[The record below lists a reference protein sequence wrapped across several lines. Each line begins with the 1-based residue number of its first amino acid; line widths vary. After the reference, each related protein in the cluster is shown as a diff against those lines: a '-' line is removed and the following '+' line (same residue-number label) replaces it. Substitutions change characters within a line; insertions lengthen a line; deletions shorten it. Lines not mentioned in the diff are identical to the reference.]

1 MGMHISHAHTVQ
13 PRRWTWF
20 FRTFFEINRAMVH
33 ENSRKTGGTET
44 DVQHGNIKLTE
55 KRNDM
60 EPKLKKELQKILT
73 ALAIFFAMMLV
84 DKTGLCPQI
93 FAHRLPSLIAY
104 LIPYLLCGYD
114 VVRKALLGIRN
125 RQPMDESLLMFVAT
139 IGAFATGENSE
150 AVAVMAFYLVGEW
163 FQKYAL
169 GKSRKNIAS
178 LMDIVPEEANVERA
192 DGSIETVDPDDVEI
206 GDILVIKPGEKIP
219 VDAEVLSG
227 ESMVNTAALT
237 GESVPRSVHP
247 GEAVISGC
255 INGEGLLR
263 VRATKAFEDST
274 VSKILELVENASEK
288 KSKTENFITR
298 FARVYTPIVVYSA
311 IALAI
316 IPSILTRDPA
326 TWIYR
331 ACTFLVVSCP
341 CALVISVPLAFFGGI
356 GAASSNGVLVKGSN
370 YLELL
375 SHLHTVVSDKTG
387 TLTEGN
393 FQVSEVLPAPGVEK
407 AELLR
412 MAALAEGMS
421 THPIAK
427 SIRDAYVAT
436 VSVMGGSEASSTAAV
451 ADGSETLAVTPSSSV
466 TDSKTG
472 TAATVSA
479 TGASLV
485 TDTVNV
491 SGQGL
496 IATLPGRRIFV
507 GNAKLMQAYGIDFT
521 EATNA
526 AATVSYVAVEEDR
539 RSADASAAAAVAG
552 NLTGSD
558 GADGGSIGTGKEKGS
573 IRFLGAILIR
583 DQLKPEAKDAIAEMK
598 REGVQSVVMLTGDR
612 KAVGEAVG
620 QELGLD
626 YVYTDLLPQEKVEKV
641 EALLTEL
648 DRHGRQQDRAELA
661 FIGDGI
667 NDAPVLAR
675 ADVGIAMGSMGSD
688 AAIEAAD
695 VVIMDDDL
703 TRIPIVIRIARRTV
717 AISTQNIVFAL
728 FVKILILILTAF
740 GLTNMWIAVFGDVGV
755 AVLCILNSMR
765 LLTIKRTI

>member
-1 MGMHISHAHTVQ
+1 
-13 PRRWTWF
+13 
-20 FRTFFEINRAMVH
+20 
-33 ENSRKTGGTET
+33 
-44 DVQHGNIKLTE
+44 
-55 KRNDM
+55 M
-60 EPKLKKELQKILT
+60 EAKLKKELKKILISI
-73 ALAIFFAMMLV
+73 ALFFAMMLV
-84 DKTGLCPQI
+84 DKRGLCPAI
-93 FAHRLPSLIAY
+93 FEHRLLSMIAY

-114 VVRKALLGIRN
+114 VVRKAILGIKN

-150 AVAVMAFYLVGEW
+150 AVAVMVFYLVGEW

-237 GESVPRSVHP
+237 GESVPRSAHP
-247 GEAVISGC
+247 GETVISGC

-298 FARVYTPIVVYSA
+298 FARIYTPIVVYSA
-311 IALAI
+311 LALAI
-316 IPSILTRDPA
+316 IPSIITRNPA

-393 FQVSEVLPAPGVEK
+393 FKVSEVIPAPGVEK
-407 AELLR
+407 TELLR

-427 SIRDAYVAT
+427 SIRDAYAA
-436 VSVMGGSEASSTAAV
+436 EAADTEINTA
-451 ADGSETLAVTPSSSV
+451 
-466 TDSKTG
+466 
-472 TAATVSA
+472 
-479 TGASLV
+479 LV

-526 AATVSYVAVEEDR
+526 AATVSYVAVEED
-539 RSADASAAAAVAG
+539 S
-552 NLTGSD
+552 N
-558 GADGGSIGTGKEKGS
+558 
-573 IRFLGAILIR
+573 IRYLGAILIR
-583 DQLKPEAKDAIAEMK
+583 DQLKPVAKNAIAEMK
-598 REGVQSVVMLTGDR
+598 SEGVQNVVMLTGDR
-612 KAVGEAVG
+612 KSVGEAVG
-620 QELGLD
+620 KELGLD
-626 YVYTDLLPQEKVEKV
+626 HVYTDLLPQDKVEKV
-641 EALLTEL
+641 EELLAEL
-648 DRHGRQQDRAELA
+648 DRHGRQQDKAELA

-703 TRIPIVIRIARRTV
+703 KRIPIVIRIARRTV

-728 FVKILILILTAF
+728 FVKILILVLTAF

>member
-1 MGMHISHAHTVQ
+1 
-13 PRRWTWF
+13 
-20 FRTFFEINRAMVH
+20 
-33 ENSRKTGGTET
+33 
-44 DVQHGNIKLTE
+44 
-55 KRNDM
+55 M

-73 ALAIFFAMMLV
+73 ALAIFFVMMLV
-84 DKTGLCPQI
+84 DKTGLCPLI

-104 LIPYLLCGYD
+104 LIPYLLCGAD
-114 VVRKALLGIRN
+114 VVRKALLGIKN

-298 FARVYTPIVVYSA
+298 FARVYTPIVVYAA

-393 FQVSEVLPAPGVEK
+393 FRVSEVLPAPDVEK

-427 SIRDAYVAT
+427 SIRDAY
-436 VSVMGGSEASSTAAV
+436 TAEV
-451 ADGSETLAVTPSSSV
+451 P
-466 TDSKTG
+466 G
-472 TAATVSA
+472 TEINTA
-479 TGASLV
+479 LV

-507 GNAKLMQAYGIDFT
+507 GNAKLMQAYGIDFA
-521 EATNA
+521 EAINA

-539 RSADASAAAAVAG
+539 QSAEASAVAAVAG

-583 DQLKPEAKDAIAEMK
+583 DQLKLEAKDAIAEMK
-598 REGVQSVVMLTGDR
+598 REGVQNVVMLTGDR
-612 KAVGEAVG
+612 KSVGEAVG

-626 YVYTDLLPQEKVEKV
+626 HVYTDLLPQDKVEKV
-641 EALLTEL
+641 EELLTEL
-648 DRHGRQQDRAELA
+648 DRHGRQQDKAELA

-728 FVKILILILTAF
+728 FVKILILVLTAF

>member
-1 MGMHISHAHTVQ
+1 
-13 PRRWTWF
+13 
-20 FRTFFEINRAMVH
+20 
-33 ENSRKTGGTET
+33 
-44 DVQHGNIKLTE
+44 
-55 KRNDM
+55 M

-73 ALAIFFAMMLV
+73 ALAIFFAMMVV
-84 DKTGLCPQI
+84 DKTGLCPLI

-427 SIRDAYVAT
+427 SIRDAYAAE
-436 VSVMGGSEASSTAAV
+436 VSGTEINTA
-451 ADGSETLAVTPSSSV
+451 
-466 TDSKTG
+466 
-472 TAATVSA
+472 
-479 TGASLV
+479 LV

-507 GNAKLMQAYGIDFT
+507 GNAKLMQAYGIDFA
-521 EATNA
+521 EAINA

-539 RSADASAAAAVAG
+539 QSAEASAVAAVAG

-598 REGVQSVVMLTGDR
+598 REGVQNVVMLTGDR
-612 KAVGEAVG
+612 KSVGEAVG

-626 YVYTDLLPQEKVEKV
+626 HVYTDLLPQDKVEKV
-641 EALLTEL
+641 EELLTEL
-648 DRHGRQQDRAELA
+648 DRHGRQQDKAELA

-695 VVIMDDDL
+695 IVIMDDDL
-703 TRIPIVIRIARRTV
+703 ARIPIVIRIARRTV

-728 FVKILILILTAF
+728 LVKILILVLTAF

>member
-1 MGMHISHAHTVQ
+1 
-13 PRRWTWF
+13 
-20 FRTFFEINRAMVH
+20 
-33 ENSRKTGGTET
+33 
-44 DVQHGNIKLTE
+44 
-55 KRNDM
+55 M

-84 DKTGLCPQI
+84 DKTGLCPLI

-114 VVRKALLGIRN
+114 VVRKALLGIKN

-206 GDILVIKPGEKIP
+206 GDILVIRPGEKIP

-298 FARVYTPIVVYSA
+298 FARVYTPIVVYAA

-316 IPSILTRDPA
+316 VPSILTRDPA

-427 SIRDAYVAT
+427 SIRDAYTAEVAT
-436 VSVMGGSEASSTAAV
+436 SDTTESSATSAAASSS
-451 ADGSETLAVTPSSSV
+451 SETDAETEA
-466 TDSKTG
+466 KTG
-472 TAATVSA
+472 SAADSA
-479 TGASLV
+479 SASAPLV

-496 IATLPGRRIFV
+496 IATLMGRRIFV
-507 GNAKLMQAYGIDFT
+507 GNAKLMQAYGIDFA

-526 AATVSYVAVEEDR
+526 AATVSYVAED
-539 RSADASAAAAVAG
+539 
-552 NLTGSD
+552 N
-558 GADGGSIGTGKEKGS
+558 
-573 IRFLGAILIR
+573 RFLGAILIR
-583 DQLKPEAKDAIAEMK
+583 DQLKPEAKEAIAEMK
-598 REGVQSVVMLTGDR
+598 REGVQNVVMLTGDR

-626 YVYTDLLPQEKVEKV
+626 HVYTDLLPQDKVEKV
-641 EALLTEL
+641 EELLAEL
-648 DRHGRQQDRAELA
+648 DHHGRQQDKAELA

-703 TRIPIVIRIARRTV
+703 ARIPIVIRIARRTV

-728 FVKILILILTAF
+728 FVKILILVLTAF

>member
-1 MGMHISHAHTVQ
+1 
-13 PRRWTWF
+13 
-20 FRTFFEINRAMVH
+20 
-33 ENSRKTGGTET
+33 
-44 DVQHGNIKLTE
+44 
-55 KRNDM
+55 M

-73 ALAIFFAMMLV
+73 ALAIFFAMMVV
-84 DKTGLCPQI
+84 DKTGLCPLI

-104 LIPYLLCGYD
+104 LIPYLLCGCD
-114 VVRKALLGIRN
+114 VVRKALLGIKN
-125 RQPMDESLLMFVAT
+125 HQPMDESLLMFVAT

-427 SIRDAYVAT
+427 SIRDAYAAEVPDT
-436 VSVMGGSEASSTAAV
+436 EINTA
-451 ADGSETLAVTPSSSV
+451 
-466 TDSKTG
+466 
-472 TAATVSA
+472 
-479 TGASLV
+479 LV

-573 IRFLGAILIR
+573 IRYLGAILIR
-583 DQLKPEAKDAIAEMK
+583 DQLKPEAKAAIAEMK
-598 REGVQSVVMLTGDR
+598 REGVQSDVMLTGDR

-675 ADVGIAMGSMGSD
+675 ADIGIAMGSMGSD

-695 VVIMDDDL
+695 VVIMDYDL

-728 FVKILILILTAF
+728 LVKILILVLTAF

>member
-1 MGMHISHAHTVQ
+1 
-13 PRRWTWF
+13 
-20 FRTFFEINRAMVH
+20 
-33 ENSRKTGGTET
+33 
-44 DVQHGNIKLTE
+44 
-55 KRNDM
+55 M

-73 ALAIFFAMMLV
+73 ALAIFFAMMVV
-84 DKTGLCPQI
+84 DKTGLCPLI

-427 SIRDAYVAT
+427 SIRDAYAAE
-436 VSVMGGSEASSTAAV
+436 VSGTEINTA
-451 ADGSETLAVTPSSSV
+451 
-466 TDSKTG
+466 
-472 TAATVSA
+472 
-479 TGASLV
+479 LV

-507 GNAKLMQAYGIDFT
+507 GNAKLMQAYGIDFA
-521 EATNA
+521 EAINA

-539 RSADASAAAAVAG
+539 QSAEASAVAAVAG

-598 REGVQSVVMLTGDR
+598 REGVQNVVMLTGDR
-612 KAVGEAVG
+612 KSVGEAVG

-626 YVYTDLLPQEKVEKV
+626 HVYTDLLPQDKVEKV
-641 EALLTEL
+641 EELLTEL

-695 VVIMDDDL
+695 IVIMDDDL
-703 TRIPIVIRIARRTV
+703 ARIPIVIRIARRTV
-717 AISTQNIVFAL
+717 AISTQNIAFAL
-728 FVKILILILTAF
+728 FVKILILVLTAF

>member
-1 MGMHISHAHTVQ
+1 
-13 PRRWTWF
+13 
-20 FRTFFEINRAMVH
+20 
-33 ENSRKTGGTET
+33 
-44 DVQHGNIKLTE
+44 
-55 KRNDM
+55 M

-73 ALAIFFAMMLV
+73 ALAIFFAMMVV
-84 DKTGLCPQI
+84 DKTGLCPLI
-93 FAHRLPSLIAY
+93 FAHRLPSLFAY

-393 FQVSEVLPAPGVEK
+393 FQVSEVLPAPDVEK

-427 SIRDAYVAT
+427 SIRDAYAAEVPGA
-436 VSVMGGSEASSTAAV
+436 EINTA
-451 ADGSETLAVTPSSSV
+451 
-466 TDSKTG
+466 
-472 TAATVSA
+472 
-479 TGASLV
+479 LV

-539 RSADASAAAAVAG
+539 QSADASAAAAVAG

-573 IRFLGAILIR
+573 IRYLGAILIR

-598 REGVQSVVMLTGDR
+598 REGVQNVVMLTGDR

-620 QELGLD
+620 KELGLD
-626 YVYTDLLPQEKVEKV
+626 HVYTDLLPQDKVEKV
-641 EALLTEL
+641 EELILEL
-648 DRHGRQQDRAELA
+648 DRHGRQQDKAELA

-703 TRIPIVIRIARRTV
+703 ARIPIVIRIARRTV

-728 FVKILILILTAF
+728 LVKILILVLTAF

>member
-1 MGMHISHAHTVQ
+1 
-13 PRRWTWF
+13 
-20 FRTFFEINRAMVH
+20 
-33 ENSRKTGGTET
+33 
-44 DVQHGNIKLTE
+44 
-55 KRNDM
+55 M

-73 ALAIFFAMMLV
+73 ALAIFFAMMVV
-84 DKTGLCPQI
+84 DKTGLCPLI

-104 LIPYLLCGYD
+104 LIPYLLCGCD
-114 VVRKALLGIRN
+114 VVRKALLGIKN
-125 RQPMDESLLMFVAT
+125 HQPMDESLLMFVAT

-427 SIRDAYVAT
+427 SIRDAYAAEVPGT
-436 VSVMGGSEASSTAAV
+436 EINTA
-451 ADGSETLAVTPSSSV
+451 L
-466 TDSKTG
+466 
-472 TAATVSA
+472 
-479 TGASLV
+479 L

-539 RSADASAAAAVAG
+539 QSADASAAAVVAG

-626 YVYTDLLPQEKVEKV
+626 YVYTDLLPQEKVKKV

-648 DRHGRQQDRAELA
+648 DHHGRQQDRAELA

-728 FVKILILILTAF
+728 FVKILILVLTAF

>member
-1 MGMHISHAHTVQ
+1 
-13 PRRWTWF
+13 
-20 FRTFFEINRAMVH
+20 
-33 ENSRKTGGTET
+33 
-44 DVQHGNIKLTE
+44 
-55 KRNDM
+55 M

-73 ALAIFFAMMLV
+73 ALAIFFAMMVV
-84 DKTGLCPQI
+84 DKTGLCPLI
-93 FAHRLPSLIAY
+93 FAHRLPSLFAY

-237 GESVPRSVHP
+237 GESVPRSVHA

-427 SIRDAYVAT
+427 SIRDAYAAEVPGA
-436 VSVMGGSEASSTAAV
+436 EINTA
-451 ADGSETLAVTPSSSV
+451 
-466 TDSKTG
+466 
-472 TAATVSA
+472 
-479 TGASLV
+479 LV

-526 AATVSYVAVEEDR
+526 AATVSYVAVEEER
-539 RSADASAAAAVAG
+539 RSADTSAAAAVGG

-626 YVYTDLLPQEKVEKV
+626 CVYTELLPQEKVEKV

-703 TRIPIVIRIARRTV
+703 MRIPIVIRIARRTV

-728 FVKILILILTAF
+728 LVKILILILTAF

>member
-1 MGMHISHAHTVQ
+1 
-13 PRRWTWF
+13 
-20 FRTFFEINRAMVH
+20 
-33 ENSRKTGGTET
+33 
-44 DVQHGNIKLTE
+44 
-55 KRNDM
+55 M

-73 ALAIFFAMMLV
+73 ALALFFAMMVV

-114 VVRKALLGIRN
+114 VVRKALIGIRN

-298 FARVYTPIVVYSA
+298 FARVYTPIVVYAA

-427 SIRDAYVAT
+427 SIRDAYAAEVPGT
-436 VSVMGGSEASSTAAV
+436 EINTA
-451 ADGSETLAVTPSSSV
+451 
-466 TDSKTG
+466 
-472 TAATVSA
+472 
-479 TGASLV
+479 LV

-539 RSADASAAAAVAG
+539 RSADASAVAAVAG

-558 GADGGSIGTGKEKGS
+558 GAGGGSIGTGKEKGS
-573 IRFLGAILIR
+573 IRYLGAILIR
-583 DQLKPEAKDAIAEMK
+583 DQLKPEAKEAIAEMK

-626 YVYTDLLPQEKVEKV
+626 VVYTDLLPQEKVEKV

-648 DRHGRQQDRAELA
+648 DQHGRQQDRAELA

-728 FVKILILILTAF
+728 LVKILILILTAF

>member
-1 MGMHISHAHTVQ
+1 
-13 PRRWTWF
+13 
-20 FRTFFEINRAMVH
+20 
-33 ENSRKTGGTET
+33 
-44 DVQHGNIKLTE
+44 
-55 KRNDM
+55 M
-60 EPKLKKELQKILT
+60 EAKLKKELQKILT
-73 ALAIFFAMMLV
+73 ALAIFFAMMVV
-84 DKTGLCPQI
+84 DKTGLCPLI

-427 SIRDAYVAT
+427 SIRDAYAAEVPGT
-436 VSVMGGSEASSTAAV
+436 EINTA
-451 ADGSETLAVTPSSSV
+451 
-466 TDSKTG
+466 
-472 TAATVSA
+472 
-479 TGASLV
+479 LV

-539 RSADASAAAAVAG
+539 QSADASAAAAVAG

-583 DQLKPEAKDAIAEMK
+583 DQLKPEAKAAIAEMK

-648 DRHGRQQDRAELA
+648 DHHGRQQDRAELA

-695 VVIMDDDL
+695 IVIMDDDL

-728 FVKILILILTAF
+728 FVKILILVLTAF

>member
-1 MGMHISHAHTVQ
+1 
-13 PRRWTWF
+13 
-20 FRTFFEINRAMVH
+20 
-33 ENSRKTGGTET
+33 
-44 DVQHGNIKLTE
+44 
-55 KRNDM
+55 M

-73 ALAIFFAMMLV
+73 ALAIFFAMMVV
-84 DKTGLCPQI
+84 DKTGLCPLI
-93 FAHRLPSLIAY
+93 FAHRLPSLFAY

-316 IPSILTRDPA
+316 IPSIFTRDPA

-427 SIRDAYVAT
+427 SIRDAYVA
-436 VSVMGGSEASSTAAV
+436 EAADTEINTA
-451 ADGSETLAVTPSSSV
+451 
-466 TDSKTG
+466 
-472 TAATVSA
+472 
-479 TGASLV
+479 LV

-507 GNAKLMQAYGIDFT
+507 GNAKLMQAYDIDFT

-526 AATVSYVAVEEDR
+526 AATVSYVAVEEER
-539 RSADASAAAAVAG
+539 RSADTSAAAAVGG
-552 NLTGSD
+552 NITGSD

-573 IRFLGAILIR
+573 IRYLGAILIR

-626 YVYTDLLPQEKVEKV
+626 CVYTELLPQEKVEKV

-695 VVIMDDDL
+695 IVIMDDDL
-703 TRIPIVIRIARRTV
+703 ARIPIVIRIARRTV
-717 AISTQNIVFAL
+717 AISTQNIAFAL
-728 FVKILILILTAF
+728 FVKILILVLTAF

>member
-1 MGMHISHAHTVQ
+1 
-13 PRRWTWF
+13 
-20 FRTFFEINRAMVH
+20 
-33 ENSRKTGGTET
+33 
-44 DVQHGNIKLTE
+44 
-55 KRNDM
+55 M

-84 DKTGLCPQI
+84 DKTGLCPLI

-427 SIRDAYVAT
+427 SIRDAYAAEVPGT
-436 VSVMGGSEASSTAAV
+436 EINTA
-451 ADGSETLAVTPSSSV
+451 L
-466 TDSKTG
+466 
-472 TAATVSA
+472 
-479 TGASLV
+479 L

-526 AATVSYVAVEEDR
+526 AATVSYVAEENR
-539 RSADASAAAAVAG
+539 Y
-552 NLTGSD
+552 
-558 GADGGSIGTGKEKGS
+558 
-573 IRFLGAILIR
+573 LGAILIR

-598 REGVQSVVMLTGDR
+598 REGVQRVVMLTGDR
-612 KAVGEAVG
+612 KAVGESVG

-648 DRHGRQQDRAELA
+648 DHHGRQQDRAELA

-728 FVKILILILTAF
+728 LVKILILVLTAF

>member
-1 MGMHISHAHTVQ
+1 
-13 PRRWTWF
+13 
-20 FRTFFEINRAMVH
+20 
-33 ENSRKTGGTET
+33 
-44 DVQHGNIKLTE
+44 
-55 KRNDM
+55 M

-84 DKTGLCPQI
+84 DKTGLCPLI

-114 VVRKALLGIRN
+114 VVRKALLGIKN

-206 GDILVIKPGEKIP
+206 GDILVIRPGEKIP

-316 IPSILTRDPA
+316 VPSILTRDPA

-375 SHLHTVVSDKTG
+375 AHLHTVVSDKTG

-427 SIRDAYVAT
+427 SIRDAY
-436 VSVMGGSEASSTAAV
+436 AAEV
-451 ADGSETLAVTPSSSV
+451 ADTEIN
-466 TDSKTG
+466 
-472 TAATVSA
+472 TA
-479 TGASLV
+479 LV
-485 TDTVNV
+485 TDTINV

-496 IATLPGRRIFV
+496 IATLEGRRIFV
-507 GNAKLMQAYGIDFT
+507 GNAKLMHTYGIDFT

-526 AATVSYVAVEEDR
+526 AATVSYVAED
-539 RSADASAAAAVAG
+539 
-552 NLTGSD
+552 N
-558 GADGGSIGTGKEKGS
+558 
-573 IRFLGAILIR
+573 RFLGAILIR

-598 REGVQSVVMLTGDR
+598 REGVQNVVMLTGDR

-626 YVYTDLLPQEKVEKV
+626 HVYTDLLPQDKVEKV
-641 EALLTEL
+641 EELLAEL
-648 DRHGRQQDRAELA
+648 DRHGRQQDKAELA

-703 TRIPIVIRIARRTV
+703 ARIPIVIRIARRTV

-728 FVKILILILTAF
+728 FVKILILVLTAF

>member
-1 MGMHISHAHTVQ
+1 
-13 PRRWTWF
+13 
-20 FRTFFEINRAMVH
+20 
-33 ENSRKTGGTET
+33 
-44 DVQHGNIKLTE
+44 
-55 KRNDM
+55 M

-84 DKTGLCPQI
+84 DKTGLCPLI

-104 LIPYLLCGYD
+104 LIPYLLCGHD
-114 VVRKALLGIRN
+114 VVRKAVLGIKN

-206 GDILVIKPGEKIP
+206 GDILVIRPGEKIP

-298 FARVYTPIVVYSA
+298 FARVYTPIVVYAA

-375 SHLHTVVSDKTG
+375 AHLHTVVSDKTG

-427 SIRDAYVAT
+427 SIRDAY
-436 VSVMGGSEASSTAAV
+436 AAEV
-451 ADGSETLAVTPSSSV
+451 P
-466 TDSKTG
+466 G
-472 TAATVSA
+472 TEINT
-479 TGASLV
+479 SLV

-496 IATLPGRRIFV
+496 IATLEGRRIFV

-526 AATVSYVAVEEDR
+526 AATVSYVAED
-539 RSADASAAAAVAG
+539 
-552 NLTGSD
+552 N
-558 GADGGSIGTGKEKGS
+558 
-573 IRFLGAILIR
+573 RFLGAILIR

-626 YVYTDLLPQEKVEKV
+626 HVYTDLLPQDKVEKV
-641 EALLTEL
+641 EELLAEL
-648 DRHGRQQDRAELA
+648 DRHGRQQDKAELA

-703 TRIPIVIRIARRTV
+703 ARIPIVIRIARRTV

-728 FVKILILILTAF
+728 FVKILILVLTAF

>member
-1 MGMHISHAHTVQ
+1 MTGM
-13 PRRWTWF
+13 RRQ
-20 FRTFFEINRAMVH
+20 
-33 ENSRKTGGTET
+33 KTEAI
-44 DVQHGNIKLTE
+44 DASVQHRDIELTE
-55 KRNDM
+55 KRNVM

-84 DKTGLCPQI
+84 DKTGLCPLI

-114 VVRKALLGIRN
+114 VVRKAILGIKN

-206 GDILVIKPGEKIP
+206 GDILVIRPGEKIP

-263 VRATKAFEDST
+263 VKATKAFEDST

-393 FQVSEVLPAPGVEK
+393 FQVSKVLPAPGVEK

-427 SIRDAYVAT
+427 SIRDAYA
-436 VSVMGGSEASSTAAV
+436 EEV
-451 ADGSETLAVTPSSSV
+451 ADTEIN
-466 TDSKTG
+466 
-472 TAATVSA
+472 TA
-479 TGASLV
+479 LV

-496 IATLPGRRIFV
+496 IATLTGRRIFV

-526 AATVSYVAVEEDR
+526 AATVSYVAED
-539 RSADASAAAAVAG
+539 
-552 NLTGSD
+552 
-558 GADGGSIGTGKEKGS
+558 K
-573 IRFLGAILIR
+573 RFLGAILIR

-598 REGVQSVVMLTGDR
+598 REGVQNVVMLTGDR

-626 YVYTDLLPQEKVEKV
+626 HVYTDLLPQDKVEKV
-641 EALLTEL
+641 EELLAEL
-648 DRHGRQQDRAELA
+648 DRHGRQQDKAELA

-703 TRIPIVIRIARRTV
+703 ARIPSVIRIARRTV

-728 FVKILILILTAF
+728 FVKILILVLTAF

>member
-1 MGMHISHAHTVQ
+1 
-13 PRRWTWF
+13 
-20 FRTFFEINRAMVH
+20 
-33 ENSRKTGGTET
+33 
-44 DVQHGNIKLTE
+44 
-55 KRNDM
+55 M

-73 ALAIFFAMMLV
+73 ALAIFFAMMVV
-84 DKTGLCPQI
+84 DKTGLCPLI

-237 GESVPRSVHP
+237 GESVPRSVHA

-427 SIRDAYVAT
+427 SIRDAYAAEVPGA
-436 VSVMGGSEASSTAAV
+436 EINTA
-451 ADGSETLAVTPSSSV
+451 
-466 TDSKTG
+466 
-472 TAATVSA
+472 
-479 TGASLV
+479 LV

-539 RSADASAAAAVAG
+539 QSADASAAAAVAG

-583 DQLKPEAKDAIAEMK
+583 DQLKPEAKEAIAEMK

-626 YVYTDLLPQEKVEKV
+626 CVYTDLLPQEKVEKV

-661 FIGDGI
+661 FVGDGI

-695 VVIMDDDL
+695 IVIMDDDL
-703 TRIPIVIRIARRTV
+703 ARIPIVIRIARRTV
-717 AISTQNIVFAL
+717 AISTQNIAFAL
-728 FVKILILILTAF
+728 FVKILILVLTAF

>member
-1 MGMHISHAHTVQ
+1 
-13 PRRWTWF
+13 
-20 FRTFFEINRAMVH
+20 
-33 ENSRKTGGTET
+33 
-44 DVQHGNIKLTE
+44 
-55 KRNDM
+55 M
-60 EPKLKKELQKILT
+60 EPKLKKELKKILT

-84 DKTGLCPQI
+84 DKTGLCPLI
-93 FAHRLPSLIAY
+93 FAHRFPSLIAY

-407 AELLR
+407 AELLH

-427 SIRDAYVAT
+427 SIRDAYAAEVPDT
-436 VSVMGGSEASSTAAV
+436 EINTA
-451 ADGSETLAVTPSSSV
+451 
-466 TDSKTG
+466 
-472 TAATVSA
+472 
-479 TGASLV
+479 LV

-539 RSADASAAAAVAG
+539 QSADASAAAAVAG
-552 NLTGSD
+552 NFTGSD
-558 GADGGSIGTGKEKGS
+558 GADGGSIGAGKEKGS

-626 YVYTDLLPQEKVEKV
+626 CVYTDLLPQEKVEKV

-648 DRHGRQQDRAELA
+648 DRHGRQKDRAELA

-728 FVKILILILTAF
+728 LVKILILVLTAF

>member
-1 MGMHISHAHTVQ
+1 
-13 PRRWTWF
+13 
-20 FRTFFEINRAMVH
+20 
-33 ENSRKTGGTET
+33 
-44 DVQHGNIKLTE
+44 
-55 KRNDM
+55 M

-73 ALAIFFAMMLV
+73 ALAIFFAMMVV
-84 DKTGLCPQI
+84 DKTGLCPLI
-93 FAHRLPSLIAY
+93 FAHRLPSLFAY

-169 GKSRKNIAS
+169 GKSRKNIAR

-316 IPSILTRDPA
+316 IPSIFTRDPA

-427 SIRDAYVAT
+427 SIRDAYVA
-436 VSVMGGSEASSTAAV
+436 EA
-451 ADGSETLAVTPSSSV
+451 ADTEINT
-466 TDSKTG
+466 
-472 TAATVSA
+472 
-479 TGASLV
+479 SLV

-507 GNAKLMQAYGIDFT
+507 GNAKLMQAYDIDFT

-539 RSADASAAAAVAG
+539 RSADTSAAAAVGG

-573 IRFLGAILIR
+573 IRYLGAILIR

-626 YVYTDLLPQEKVEKV
+626 CVYTELLPQEKVEKV

-695 VVIMDDDL
+695 IVIMDDDL
-703 TRIPIVIRIARRTV
+703 ARIPIVIRIARRTV
-717 AISTQNIVFAL
+717 AISTQNIAFAL
-728 FVKILILILTAF
+728 FVKILILVLTAF

>member
-1 MGMHISHAHTVQ
+1 
-13 PRRWTWF
+13 
-20 FRTFFEINRAMVH
+20 
-33 ENSRKTGGTET
+33 
-44 DVQHGNIKLTE
+44 
-55 KRNDM
+55 M

-73 ALAIFFAMMLV
+73 ALAIFFAMMVV
-84 DKTGLCPQI
+84 DKTGLCPLI

-104 LIPYLLCGYD
+104 LIPYLLCGCD
-114 VVRKALLGIRN
+114 VVRKALLGIKN
-125 RQPMDESLLMFVAT
+125 HQPMDESLLMFVAT

-206 GDILVIKPGEKIP
+206 GDILVIRPGEKIP

-393 FQVSEVLPAPGVEK
+393 FRVSEVLPVPGVEK
-407 AELLR
+407 AEFLR

-427 SIRDAYVAT
+427 SIRDAYAA
-436 VSVMGGSEASSTAAV
+436 EAADTEINTA
-451 ADGSETLAVTPSSSV
+451 
-466 TDSKTG
+466 
-472 TAATVSA
+472 
-479 TGASLV
+479 LV

-539 RSADASAAAAVAG
+539 QSADASAAAAAAG

-573 IRFLGAILIR
+573 IRYLGAILIR
-583 DQLKPEAKDAIAEMK
+583 DQLKPEAKAAIAEMK

-648 DRHGRQQDRAELA
+648 DHHGRQQDRAELA
-661 FIGDGI
+661 FVGDGI

-728 FVKILILILTAF
+728 FVKILILVLTAF

>member
-1 MGMHISHAHTVQ
+1 
-13 PRRWTWF
+13 
-20 FRTFFEINRAMVH
+20 
-33 ENSRKTGGTET
+33 
-44 DVQHGNIKLTE
+44 
-55 KRNDM
+55 M

-84 DKTGLCPQI
+84 DKTGLCPLI

-104 LIPYLLCGYD
+104 LIPYLLCGAD

-427 SIRDAYVAT
+427 SIRDAYAAEVPGT
-436 VSVMGGSEASSTAAV
+436 EINTA
-451 ADGSETLAVTPSSSV
+451 
-466 TDSKTG
+466 
-472 TAATVSA
+472 
-479 TGASLV
+479 LV

-539 RSADASAAAAVAG
+539 RSADASAVAAVAG

-558 GADGGSIGTGKEKGS
+558 GAGGGSIGTGKEKGS

-583 DQLKPEAKDAIAEMK
+583 DQLKPEAKEAIAEMK

-648 DRHGRQQDRAELA
+648 DHHGRQQDRAELA

-728 FVKILILILTAF
+728 LVKILILILTAF

>member
-1 MGMHISHAHTVQ
+1 
-13 PRRWTWF
+13 
-20 FRTFFEINRAMVH
+20 
-33 ENSRKTGGTET
+33 
-44 DVQHGNIKLTE
+44 
-55 KRNDM
+55 M

-73 ALAIFFAMMLV
+73 ALAIFFAMMVV
-84 DKTGLCPQI
+84 DKTGLCPLI
-93 FAHRLPSLIAY
+93 FAHRLPSLFAY

-237 GESVPRSVHP
+237 GESVPRSVHA

-316 IPSILTRDPA
+316 IPSILTRDPG

-427 SIRDAYVAT
+427 SIRDAYAAEVPGA
-436 VSVMGGSEASSTAAV
+436 EINTA
-451 ADGSETLAVTPSSSV
+451 
-466 TDSKTG
+466 
-472 TAATVSA
+472 
-479 TGASLV
+479 LV

-507 GNAKLMQAYGIDFT
+507 GNAKLMQAYDIDFT

-539 RSADASAAAAVAG
+539 QSADASAAAAVAG

-573 IRFLGAILIR
+573 IRYLGAILIR
-583 DQLKPEAKDAIAEMK
+583 DQLKPEAKEAIAEMK

-626 YVYTDLLPQEKVEKV
+626 CVYTDLLPQEKVEKV

-648 DRHGRQQDRAELA
+648 DHHGRQQDRAELA

-703 TRIPIVIRIARRTV
+703 MRIPIVIRIARRTV

-728 FVKILILILTAF
+728 LVKILILILTAF

>member
-1 MGMHISHAHTVQ
+1 M
-13 PRRWTWF
+13 
-20 FRTFFEINRAMVH
+20 
-33 ENSRKTGGTET
+33 
-44 DVQHGNIKLTE
+44 KLTE

-73 ALAIFFAMMLV
+73 ALAIFFAMMVV

-393 FQVSEVLPAPGVEK
+393 FKVSEVLPAPGVEK

-427 SIRDAYVAT
+427 SIRDAYAAEVPGT
-436 VSVMGGSEASSTAAV
+436 EINTA
-451 ADGSETLAVTPSSSV
+451 
-466 TDSKTG
+466 
-472 TAATVSA
+472 
-479 TGASLV
+479 LV
-485 TDTVNV
+485 TDTINV

-526 AATVSYVAVEEDR
+526 AATVSYVAVEENR
-539 RSADASAAAAVAG
+539 RSADASAAAAAAG

-558 GADGGSIGTGKEKGS
+558 GVDGGSIGTGKEKGS
-573 IRFLGAILIR
+573 IRYLGAILIR
-583 DQLKPEAKDAIAEMK
+583 DQLKPEAKAAIAEMK

-641 EALLTEL
+641 EELLTEL

-661 FIGDGI
+661 FVGDGI

-728 FVKILILILTAF
+728 LVKILILVLTAF

>member
-1 MGMHISHAHTVQ
+1 
-13 PRRWTWF
+13 
-20 FRTFFEINRAMVH
+20 
-33 ENSRKTGGTET
+33 
-44 DVQHGNIKLTE
+44 
-55 KRNDM
+55 M

-84 DKTGLCPQI
+84 DKTGLCPLI

-114 VVRKALLGIRN
+114 VVRKAILGIKN

-206 GDILVIKPGEKIP
+206 GDILVIRPGEKIP

-263 VRATKAFEDST
+263 VKATKAFEDST

-298 FARVYTPIVVYSA
+298 FARVYTPIVVYAA

-316 IPSILTRDPA
+316 VPSILTRDPA

-427 SIRDAYVAT
+427 SIRDAYAAEVA
-436 VSVMGGSEASSTAAV
+436 ASGTAESSATS
-451 ADGSETLAVTPSSSV
+451 AAASPSSETNTETEA
-466 TDSKTG
+466 KTG
-472 TAATVSA
+472 SAADSA
-479 TGASLV
+479 SASASLV

-496 IATLPGRRIFV
+496 IATLEGRRIFV
-507 GNAKLMQAYGIDFT
+507 GNAKLMQTYGIDFT

-526 AATVSYVAVEEDR
+526 AATVSYVAVDENA
-539 RSADASAAAAVAG
+539 SLQADAASAAGTPAG
-552 NLTGSD
+552 SVHTD
-558 GADGGSIGTGKEKGS
+558 DGSIGTGNEKGD

-598 REGVQSVVMLTGDR
+598 REGVQNVVMLTGDR

-626 YVYTDLLPQEKVEKV
+626 HVYTDLLPQDKVEKV
-641 EALLTEL
+641 EELLAEL
-648 DRHGRQQDRAELA
+648 DHHGRQQDKAELA

-703 TRIPIVIRIARRTV
+703 ARIPIVIRIARRTV

-728 FVKILILILTAF
+728 FVKILILVLTAF

>member
-1 MGMHISHAHTVQ
+1 
-13 PRRWTWF
+13 
-20 FRTFFEINRAMVH
+20 
-33 ENSRKTGGTET
+33 
-44 DVQHGNIKLTE
+44 
-55 KRNDM
+55 M

-84 DKTGLCPQI
+84 DKTGLCPLI

-114 VVRKALLGIRN
+114 VVRKAILGIKN

-206 GDILVIKPGEKIP
+206 GDILVIRPGEKIP

-298 FARVYTPIVVYSA
+298 FARVYTPIVVYAA

-427 SIRDAYVAT
+427 SIRDAYAAEVPGT
-436 VSVMGGSEASSTAAV
+436 EINTA
-451 ADGSETLAVTPSSSV
+451 
-466 TDSKTG
+466 
-472 TAATVSA
+472 
-479 TGASLV
+479 LV

-496 IATLPGRRIFV
+496 IATLEGRRIFV
-507 GNAKLMQAYGIDFT
+507 GNAKLMQTYGIDFT

-526 AATVSYVAVEEDR
+526 AATVSYVAVDENA
-539 RSADASAAAAVAG
+539 SLQADAASTAG
-552 NLTGSD
+552 TPAGSD
-558 GADGGSIGTGKEKGS
+558 HTDGGSIGTGKEKGG

-598 REGVQSVVMLTGDR
+598 REGVQNVVMLTGDR

-626 YVYTDLLPQEKVEKV
+626 HVYTDLLPQDKVEKV
-641 EALLTEL
+641 EELLAEL
-648 DRHGRQQDRAELA
+648 DHHGRQQDKAELA

-703 TRIPIVIRIARRTV
+703 ARIPIVIRIARRTV

-728 FVKILILILTAF
+728 FVKILILVLTAF

>member
-1 MGMHISHAHTVQ
+1 
-13 PRRWTWF
+13 
-20 FRTFFEINRAMVH
+20 
-33 ENSRKTGGTET
+33 
-44 DVQHGNIKLTE
+44 
-55 KRNDM
+55 M

-84 DKTGLCPQI
+84 DKTGLCPLI
-93 FAHRLPSLIAY
+93 FAHRFPSLIAY

-393 FQVSEVLPAPGVEK
+393 FQVSEVLPASGVEK

-427 SIRDAYVAT
+427 SIRDAYAAEVPDT
-436 VSVMGGSEASSTAAV
+436 EINTA
-451 ADGSETLAVTPSSSV
+451 
-466 TDSKTG
+466 
-472 TAATVSA
+472 
-479 TGASLV
+479 LV

-526 AATVSYVAVEEDR
+526 AATVSYVAVEEEDS
-539 RSADASAAAAVAG
+539 RSADVSASAAAAG
-552 NLTGSD
+552 NLAGSD

-648 DRHGRQQDRAELA
+648 DHHGRQQDRAELA

-728 FVKILILILTAF
+728 LVKILILVLTAF

>member
-1 MGMHISHAHTVQ
+1 
-13 PRRWTWF
+13 
-20 FRTFFEINRAMVH
+20 
-33 ENSRKTGGTET
+33 
-44 DVQHGNIKLTE
+44 
-55 KRNDM
+55 M

-73 ALAIFFAMMLV
+73 ALAIFFAMMVV

-393 FQVSEVLPAPGVEK
+393 FQVSEVLPAPDVEK

-427 SIRDAYVAT
+427 SIRDAYAA
-436 VSVMGGSEASSTAAV
+436 EAAGAEINTA
-451 ADGSETLAVTPSSSV
+451 L
-466 TDSKTG
+466 
-472 TAATVSA
+472 
-479 TGASLV
+479 L

-496 IATLPGRRIFV
+496 IATLPGRRIFI

-526 AATVSYVAVEEDR
+526 AATVSYVAVEEER
-539 RSADASAAAAVAG
+539 RSVAAVAG

-583 DQLKPEAKDAIAEMK
+583 DQLKPEARDAIAEMK
-598 REGVQSVVMLTGDR
+598 REGVQNVVMLTGDR
-612 KAVGEAVG
+612 KSVGEAVG

-626 YVYTDLLPQEKVEKV
+626 HVYTDLLPQDKVEKV
-641 EALLTEL
+641 EELLTEL
-648 DRHGRQQDRAELA
+648 DRHGRQQDKAELA

-728 FVKILILILTAF
+728 FVKILILVLTAF

>member
-1 MGMHISHAHTVQ
+1 
-13 PRRWTWF
+13 
-20 FRTFFEINRAMVH
+20 
-33 ENSRKTGGTET
+33 
-44 DVQHGNIKLTE
+44 
-55 KRNDM
+55 M

-73 ALAIFFAMMLV
+73 ALAIFFAMMVV
-84 DKTGLCPQI
+84 DKTGLCPLI

-114 VVRKALLGIRN
+114 VVRKALLGIKN
-125 RQPMDESLLMFVAT
+125 RQPMDEALLMFVAT

-206 GDILVIKPGEKIP
+206 GDILVIRPGEKIP

-393 FQVSEVLPAPGVEK
+393 FQVSEVLPAAGVEK
-407 AELLR
+407 TELLH

-427 SIRDAYVAT
+427 SIRDAYAA
-436 VSVMGGSEASSTAAV
+436 EAANTEINTA
-451 ADGSETLAVTPSSSV
+451 
-466 TDSKTG
+466 
-472 TAATVSA
+472 
-479 TGASLV
+479 LV

-496 IATLPGRRIFV
+496 IATLPGHRIFV

-521 EATNA
+521 EETNA
-526 AATVSYVAVEEDR
+526 AATVSYVAVEEN
-539 RSADASAAAAVAG
+539 SSLPADTSSAAGQPA
-552 NLTGSD
+552 GSD
-558 GADGGSIGTGKEKGS
+558 GAAVGSIGAGKEKGS

-583 DQLKPEAKDAIAEMK
+583 DQLKPEAKAAIAEMK

-648 DRHGRQQDRAELA
+648 DHHGRQQDRAELA

-695 VVIMDDDL
+695 IVIMDDDL
-703 TRIPIVIRIARRTV
+703 ARIPIVIRIARRTV

-728 FVKILILILTAF
+728 FVKILILVLTAF

>member
-1 MGMHISHAHTVQ
+1 
-13 PRRWTWF
+13 
-20 FRTFFEINRAMVH
+20 
-33 ENSRKTGGTET
+33 
-44 DVQHGNIKLTE
+44 
-55 KRNDM
+55 M

-73 ALAIFFAMMLV
+73 ALAIFFAMMVV
-84 DKTGLCPQI
+84 DKTGLCPLI

-104 LIPYLLCGYD
+104 LIPYLLCGCD
-114 VVRKALLGIRN
+114 VVRKALLGIKN
-125 RQPMDESLLMFVAT
+125 RQPMDEALLMFVAT

-407 AELLR
+407 TELLR

-427 SIRDAYVAT
+427 SIRDAYAAEAAT
-436 VSVMGGSEASSTAAV
+436 SGTTESSTTSAVASSS
-451 ADGSETLAVTPSSSV
+451 SETDAETEA
-466 TDSKTG
+466 KTG
-472 TAATVSA
+472 SAAADSASASTA
-479 TGASLV
+479 LV
-485 TDTVNV
+485 TGTVNV

-507 GNAKLMQAYGIDFT
+507 GNAKLMQTYDIDFT

-526 AATVSYVAVEEDR
+526 AATVSYVAMDENA
-539 RSADASAAAAVAG
+539 SLQADAASAAG
-552 NLTGSD
+552 NLMGSERT
-558 GADGGSIGTGKEKGS
+558 DGGSIGTGKEKGS
-573 IRFLGAILIR
+573 IRYLGAILIR
-583 DQLKPEAKDAIAEMK
+583 DQLKPEAKEAIAEMK

-728 FVKILILILTAF
+728 LVKILILVLTAF

>member
-1 MGMHISHAHTVQ
+1 
-13 PRRWTWF
+13 
-20 FRTFFEINRAMVH
+20 
-33 ENSRKTGGTET
+33 
-44 DVQHGNIKLTE
+44 
-55 KRNDM
+55 M

-84 DKTGLCPQI
+84 DKTGLCPLI

-114 VVRKALLGIRN
+114 VVRKALLGIKN

-206 GDILVIKPGEKIP
+206 GDILVIRPGEKIP

-298 FARVYTPIVVYSA
+298 FARVYTPIVVYAA

-316 IPSILTRDPA
+316 VPSILTRDPA

-427 SIRDAYVAT
+427 SIRDAYAEEAAVSGTTESSAT
-436 VSVMGGSEASSTAAV
+436 SAAASSS
-451 ADGSETLAVTPSSSV
+451 SESDAETEA
-466 TDSKTG
+466 KTG
-472 TAATVSA
+472 SAADSA
-479 TGASLV
+479 SASASLV

-526 AATVSYVAVEEDR
+526 AATVSYVAEDKR
-539 RSADASAAAAVAG
+539 Y
-552 NLTGSD
+552 
-558 GADGGSIGTGKEKGS
+558 
-573 IRFLGAILIR
+573 LGAILIR
-583 DQLKPEAKDAIAEMK
+583 DQLKPEAKAAIAEMK
-598 REGVQSVVMLTGDR
+598 REGVQNVVMLTGDR

-626 YVYTDLLPQEKVEKV
+626 HVYTDLLPQDKVEKV
-641 EALLTEL
+641 EELLAEL
-648 DRHGRQQDRAELA
+648 DRHGRQQDKAELA

-703 TRIPIVIRIARRTV
+703 ARIPIVIRIARRTV

-728 FVKILILILTAF
+728 FVKILILVLTAF

>member
-1 MGMHISHAHTVQ
+1 
-13 PRRWTWF
+13 
-20 FRTFFEINRAMVH
+20 
-33 ENSRKTGGTET
+33 
-44 DVQHGNIKLTE
+44 
-55 KRNDM
+55 M

-84 DKTGLCPQI
+84 DKTGLCPLI

-104 LIPYLLCGYD
+104 LIPYLLCGHD
-114 VVRKALLGIRN
+114 VVRKAVLGIKN

-206 GDILVIKPGEKIP
+206 GDILVIRPGEKIP

-316 IPSILTRDPA
+316 VPSILTRDPA

-375 SHLHTVVSDKTG
+375 SHLHTVVFDKTG

-393 FQVSEVLPAPGVEK
+393 FRVSEVLPAPGVEK

-427 SIRDAYVAT
+427 SIRDAYAAEVPGT
-436 VSVMGGSEASSTAAV
+436 EINTA
-451 ADGSETLAVTPSSSV
+451 
-466 TDSKTG
+466 
-472 TAATVSA
+472 
-479 TGASLV
+479 LV

-496 IATLPGRRIFV
+496 IATHEGRRIFV
-507 GNAKLMQAYGIDFT
+507 GNAKLMQAYGIDFD

-526 AATVSYVAVEEDR
+526 AATVSYVAED
-539 RSADASAAAAVAG
+539 
-552 NLTGSD
+552 N
-558 GADGGSIGTGKEKGS
+558 
-573 IRFLGAILIR
+573 RFLGAILIR

-598 REGVQSVVMLTGDR
+598 REGVQNVVMLTGDR

-626 YVYTDLLPQEKVEKV
+626 HVYTDLLPQDKVEKV
-641 EALLTEL
+641 EELLAEL
-648 DRHGRQQDRAELA
+648 DRHGRQQDKAELA

-703 TRIPIVIRIARRTV
+703 ARIPIVIRIARRTV

-728 FVKILILILTAF
+728 FVKILILVLTAF

>member
-1 MGMHISHAHTVQ
+1 
-13 PRRWTWF
+13 
-20 FRTFFEINRAMVH
+20 
-33 ENSRKTGGTET
+33 
-44 DVQHGNIKLTE
+44 
-55 KRNDM
+55 M

-84 DKTGLCPQI
+84 DKTGLCPLI

-298 FARVYTPIVVYSA
+298 FARVYTPIVVYAA

-393 FQVSEVLPAPGVEK
+393 FRVSEVLPAPDVEK

-427 SIRDAYVAT
+427 SIRDAYAA
-436 VSVMGGSEASSTAAV
+436 EAAGTEINTA
-451 ADGSETLAVTPSSSV
+451 
-466 TDSKTG
+466 
-472 TAATVSA
+472 
-479 TGASLV
+479 LV

-507 GNAKLMQAYGIDFT
+507 GNAKLMQAYGIDFA
-521 EATNA
+521 EAINA

-539 RSADASAAAAVAG
+539 QSAEASAVAAVAG

-598 REGVQSVVMLTGDR
+598 REGVQNVVMLTGDR
-612 KAVGEAVG
+612 KSVGEAVG

-626 YVYTDLLPQEKVEKV
+626 HVYTDLLPQDKVEKV
-641 EALLTEL
+641 EELLTEL
-648 DRHGRQQDRAELA
+648 DRHGRQQDKAELA

-728 FVKILILILTAF
+728 FVKILILVLTAF

>member
-1 MGMHISHAHTVQ
+1 
-13 PRRWTWF
+13 
-20 FRTFFEINRAMVH
+20 
-33 ENSRKTGGTET
+33 
-44 DVQHGNIKLTE
+44 
-55 KRNDM
+55 M

-114 VVRKALLGIRN
+114 LVRKALLGIRN

-263 VRATKAFEDST
+263 VKATKAFEDST

-375 SHLHTVVSDKTG
+375 AHLHTVVSDKTG

-427 SIRDAYVAT
+427 SIRDAYAAEVPG
-436 VSVMGGSEASSTAAV
+436 MEINTA
-451 ADGSETLAVTPSSSV
+451 
-466 TDSKTG
+466 
-472 TAATVSA
+472 
-479 TGASLV
+479 LV

-507 GNAKLMQAYGIDFT
+507 GNAKLMQAYGIDFA
-521 EATNA
+521 EAINA
-526 AATVSYVAVEEDR
+526 AATVSYVAVEEDSSLP
-539 RSADASAAAAVAG
+539 SATAASAAGTPAG
-552 NLTGSD
+552 SERT
-558 GADGGSIGTGKEKGS
+558 DGGSIGTGKEKGS

-598 REGVQSVVMLTGDR
+598 REGVQNVVMLTGDR
-612 KAVGEAVG
+612 KSVGEAVG

-626 YVYTDLLPQEKVEKV
+626 HVYTDLLPQDKVEKV
-641 EALLTEL
+641 EELLTEL
-648 DRHGRQQDRAELA
+648 DRHGRQQDKAELA

-703 TRIPIVIRIARRTV
+703 ARIPIVIRIARRTV

-728 FVKILILILTAF
+728 FVKILILVLTAF

>member
-1 MGMHISHAHTVQ
+1 
-13 PRRWTWF
+13 
-20 FRTFFEINRAMVH
+20 
-33 ENSRKTGGTET
+33 
-44 DVQHGNIKLTE
+44 
-55 KRNDM
+55 M

-73 ALAIFFAMMLV
+73 ALAIFFAMMVV
-84 DKTGLCPQI
+84 DKTGLCPLI
-93 FAHRLPSLIAY
+93 FAHRLPSLFAY

-316 IPSILTRDPA
+316 IPSIFTRDPA

-427 SIRDAYVAT
+427 SIRDAYAAEVPGA
-436 VSVMGGSEASSTAAV
+436 EINTA
-451 ADGSETLAVTPSSSV
+451 
-466 TDSKTG
+466 
-472 TAATVSA
+472 
-479 TGASLV
+479 LV

-507 GNAKLMQAYGIDFT
+507 GNAKLMQAYDIDFT

-526 AATVSYVAVEEDR
+526 AATVSYVAVEEER
-539 RSADASAAAAVAG
+539 RSADTSAAAAVGG

-573 IRFLGAILIR
+573 IRYLGAILIR

-626 YVYTDLLPQEKVEKV
+626 CVYTELLPQEKVEKV

-717 AISTQNIVFAL
+717 AISTQNIAFAL
-728 FVKILILILTAF
+728 FVKILILVLTAF

>member
-1 MGMHISHAHTVQ
+1 
-13 PRRWTWF
+13 
-20 FRTFFEINRAMVH
+20 
-33 ENSRKTGGTET
+33 
-44 DVQHGNIKLTE
+44 
-55 KRNDM
+55 M

-73 ALAIFFAMMLV
+73 ALAIFFAMMVV
-84 DKTGLCPQI
+84 DKTGLCPLI
-93 FAHRLPSLIAY
+93 FAHRLPSLFAY

-427 SIRDAYVAT
+427 SIRDAYAAEVPGA
-436 VSVMGGSEASSTAAV
+436 EINTA
-451 ADGSETLAVTPSSSV
+451 
-466 TDSKTG
+466 
-472 TAATVSA
+472 
-479 TGASLV
+479 LV

-507 GNAKLMQAYGIDFT
+507 GNAKLMQAYDIDFT

-539 RSADASAAAAVAG
+539 QSADASAAAAVGG

-573 IRFLGAILIR
+573 IRYLGAILIR

-626 YVYTDLLPQEKVEKV
+626 CVYTELLPQEKVEKV

-661 FIGDGI
+661 FVGDGI

-703 TRIPIVIRIARRTV
+703 MRIPIVIRIARRTV

-728 FVKILILILTAF
+728 LVKILILVLTAF

>member
-1 MGMHISHAHTVQ
+1 
-13 PRRWTWF
+13 
-20 FRTFFEINRAMVH
+20 
-33 ENSRKTGGTET
+33 
-44 DVQHGNIKLTE
+44 
-55 KRNDM
+55 M

-73 ALAIFFAMMLV
+73 ALAIFFAMMVV
-84 DKTGLCPQI
+84 DKTGLCPLI

-104 LIPYLLCGYD
+104 LIPYLLCGAD

-311 IALAI
+311 IVLAI

-427 SIRDAYVAT
+427 SIRDAYAAEVPGT
-436 VSVMGGSEASSTAAV
+436 EINTA
-451 ADGSETLAVTPSSSV
+451 
-466 TDSKTG
+466 
-472 TAATVSA
+472 
-479 TGASLV
+479 LV

-507 GNAKLMQAYGIDFT
+507 GNAKLMQAYDIDFT

-539 RSADASAAAAVAG
+539 RSADASAVAAAAG
-552 NLTGSD
+552 NLMGSD
-558 GADGGSIGTGKEKGS
+558 GAGGGSIGTGKEKGS

-641 EALLTEL
+641 ETLLTEL
-648 DRHGRQQDRAELA
+648 DHHGRQQDRAELA

-703 TRIPIVIRIARRTV
+703 MRIPIVIRIARRTV

-728 FVKILILILTAF
+728 LVKILILILTAF

>member
-1 MGMHISHAHTVQ
+1 
-13 PRRWTWF
+13 
-20 FRTFFEINRAMVH
+20 
-33 ENSRKTGGTET
+33 
-44 DVQHGNIKLTE
+44 
-55 KRNDM
+55 M

-73 ALAIFFAMMLV
+73 ALAIFFAMMVV
-84 DKTGLCPQI
+84 DKTGLCPLI
-93 FAHRLPSLIAY
+93 FAHRLPSLFAY

-237 GESVPRSVHP
+237 GESVPRSVHA

-316 IPSILTRDPA
+316 IPSIFTRDPA

-427 SIRDAYVAT
+427 SIRDAYVA
-436 VSVMGGSEASSTAAV
+436 EAADTEINTA
-451 ADGSETLAVTPSSSV
+451 
-466 TDSKTG
+466 
-472 TAATVSA
+472 
-479 TGASLV
+479 LV

-507 GNAKLMQAYGIDFT
+507 GNAKLMQAYDIDFT

-526 AATVSYVAVEEDR
+526 AATVSYVAVEEER
-539 RSADASAAAAVAG
+539 RSADTSAAAAVGG
-552 NLTGSD
+552 NITGSD

-583 DQLKPEAKDAIAEMK
+583 DQLKPEAKEAIAEMK

-626 YVYTDLLPQEKVEKV
+626 CVYTDLLPQEKVEKV

-661 FIGDGI
+661 FVGDGI

-695 VVIMDDDL
+695 IVIMDDDL
-703 TRIPIVIRIARRTV
+703 ARIPIVIRIARRTV
-717 AISTQNIVFAL
+717 AISTQNIAFAL
-728 FVKILILILTAF
+728 FVKILILVLTAF

>member
-1 MGMHISHAHTVQ
+1 
-13 PRRWTWF
+13 
-20 FRTFFEINRAMVH
+20 
-33 ENSRKTGGTET
+33 
-44 DVQHGNIKLTE
+44 
-55 KRNDM
+55 M

-84 DKTGLCPQI
+84 DKTGLCPLI

-114 VVRKALLGIRN
+114 VVRKALLGIKN

-206 GDILVIKPGEKIP
+206 GDILVIRPGEKIP

-298 FARVYTPIVVYSA
+298 FARVYTPIVVYAA

-316 IPSILTRDPA
+316 VPSILTRDPA

-427 SIRDAYVAT
+427 SIRDAYAEEAAVSGTTESSAT
-436 VSVMGGSEASSTAAV
+436 SAAASSS
-451 ADGSETLAVTPSSSV
+451 SESDAETEA
-466 TDSKTG
+466 KTG
-472 TAATVSA
+472 SAADSA
-479 TGASLV
+479 SASASLV

-526 AATVSYVAVEEDR
+526 AATVSYVAEDKR
-539 RSADASAAAAVAG
+539 Y
-552 NLTGSD
+552 
-558 GADGGSIGTGKEKGS
+558 
-573 IRFLGAILIR
+573 LGAILIR

-598 REGVQSVVMLTGDR
+598 REGVQNVVMLTGDR

-626 YVYTDLLPQEKVEKV
+626 HVYTDLLPQDKVEKV
-641 EALLTEL
+641 EELLAEL
-648 DRHGRQQDRAELA
+648 DRHGRQQDKAELA

-703 TRIPIVIRIARRTV
+703 ARIPIVIRIARRTV

-728 FVKILILILTAF
+728 FVKILILVLTAF